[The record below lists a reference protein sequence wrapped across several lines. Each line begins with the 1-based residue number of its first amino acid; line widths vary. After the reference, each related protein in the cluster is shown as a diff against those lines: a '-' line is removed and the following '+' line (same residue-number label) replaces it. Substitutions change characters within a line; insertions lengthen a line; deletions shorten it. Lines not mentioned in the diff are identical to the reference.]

1 MLGGLGAERWGAGR
15 GWGRSDGTLGGAGGG
30 AIGRLGGLDPD
41 VQGIFGVFPAGRLL
55 RPFSPQL
62 QETGSGVLTDAPE
75 VLGNSQNRF
84 HQ

>member
-1 MLGGLGAERWGAGR
+1 MWCWAWLGAERCGA
-15 GWGRSDGTLGGAGGG
+15 GGAGGG

-55 RPFSPQL
+55 RPFRRQL
-62 QETGSGVLTDAPE
+62 QETGSGVLTVAARLAVLQDAPE